1 MNTPYMFQ
9 VVGNTGTIGANTS
22 SGNTQLTVG
31 TASGVRPGAYYLV
44 NDGPNT
50 AFVNFDYTGSANAL
64 VATAAQDG
72 RGVCVA
78 VDSPVVVNLNQN
90 WNPSP
95 GNLYVTAITADG
107 TATVWLTPV
116 AQ

>member
-1 MNTPYMFQ
+1 MNSLAMFQ
-9 VVGNTGTIGANTS
+9 VVGNTGTISANTT

-31 TASGVRPGAYYLV
+31 VVNGVRPGAYFLV

-64 VATAAQDG
+64 VASAAQNG

-78 VDSPVVVNLNQN
+78 VNSPVMVNLNQN
-90 WNPSP
+90 YNPTP
-95 GNLYVTAITADG
+95 GNLYVTATTAAG
-107 TATVWLTPV
+107 NATVWLTPV